1 MAFIGSGVAVK
12 VGNCVVG
19 SGVTTEMGDCLVYC
33 GVTVEVGSR
42 LVVEMSL
49 LPKKKDETAQ
59 QEQMTHQ
66 IKKSRAWI
74 WRKRGEVIDRDD
86 AACRSGCLPT

>member
-1 MAFIGSGVAVK
+1 MAFVDSGVIIEV
-12 VGNCVVG
+12 
-19 SGVTTEMGDCLVYC
+19 GDCLAYC
-33 GVTVEVGSR
+33 GVTVKVGSR
-42 LVVEMSL
+42 RVVEMSL
-49 LPKKKDETAQ
+49 LPRKKDETAQ

-66 IKKSRAWI
+66 TKKSRVWI